1 MNISNI
7 INTILGNL
15 ASQSDINKK
24 LKEEINYT
32 KALSTNNEL
41 KISGIV
47 DVVNK
52 MFYEHNNYK
61 TFPDTNVK
69 GIGADLSSLES
80 KLNLKQMRLCGYTG
94 KGVKVAVIDNGV
106 KKITDKLNVAG
117 GFDFI
122 NNSSTSYL
130 DNITDNHGTYVG
142 SVIAGKSCGIAPF
155 VDLYSLKV
163 KIDGSEDSY
172 NQLIK
177 ALDWCLDNK
186 IDIVNISFGFTSL
199 TKDKLEALE
208 LKCKKLYDNNITIVS
223 ACGNNGASGA
233 GVSYPALFDCVFG
246 IGSTKLDFSKDSNS
260 SYGYGLDFTC
270 FGNSI
275 VAYNISGA
283 NTTVNEGTSIACA
296 LVSGIVALFKEQ
308 YMDLTPREIYEI
320 IKKNA
325 NKKHEPK
332 DINFGYGSAFPI
344 IINNEYKKDSYL
356 KNLDNARNL
365 YFKKQL
371 YSVKNGEKINTNVQL
386 LPSNDEFTGIVY
398 FIDNETIA
406 SVDSQGVVTGKAVGE
421 TILYAM
427 LNRSKIAM
435 TTIKVTA

>member
-7 INTILGNL
+7 INIILGNL
-15 ASQSDINKK
+15 ANQSNINKK
-24 LKEEINYT
+24 LKDEISYT
-32 KALSTNNEL
+32 KALSANNEL
-41 KISGIV
+41 KISCIL

-61 TFPDTNVK
+61 TFPDTNVDV
-69 GIGADLSSLES
+69 IGGDLDYLTD
-80 KLNLKQMRLCGYTG
+80 KLNMEHMRCCRYTG

-106 KKITDKLNVAG
+106 KKITDKLNVTG

-122 NNSSTSYL
+122 NNSSTSYS
-130 DNITDNHGTYVG
+130 DNITDNHGTYVA

-177 ALDWCLDNK
+177 ALDWCLDNN

-199 TKDKLEALE
+199 TKTQLEVLE
-208 LKCKKLYDNNITIVS
+208 LKCKKLYDNNITIVA
-223 ACGNNGASGA
+223 ACGDNGASGA

-246 IGSTKLDFSKDSNS
+246 IGSTNLDFSKDLNS

-270 FGNSI
+270 FGKSI
-275 VAYNISGA
+275 AAYNTSGA
-283 NTTVNEGTSIACA
+283 ITTVNEGTSIACA

-308 YMDLTPREIYEI
+308 YMNLTPREIYEI
-320 IKKNA
+320 IKENVSQKR
-325 NKKHEPK
+325 ETK
-332 DINFGYGSAFPI
+332 DINFGYGSVFPTI
-344 IINNEYKKDSYL
+344 ISNEYKKDAYL

-365 YFKKQL
+365 YFKQQS
-371 YSVKNGEKINTNVQL
+371 YSVKNGAKVNTNVHL
-386 LPSNDEFTGIVY
+386 LPYSDEFTGIVY

-406 SVDSQGVVTGKAVGE
+406 SVDSQGVVTGKSVGE

-427 LNRSKIAM
+427 LNRSKMAM